1 MRALNEGLV
10 RCAASGREGLAWPM
24 ALVVIYGVPLVI
36 FGAGRMSS
44 PRFILG
50 SLVLAISLIT
60 LSEIDRKT
68 FRLPDLI
75 TTPLMLVGVLAV
87 ATTGEGMLWQCFS
100 AALGLALML
109 LVDQVYR
116 AWRGT
121 SGIGRGDAK
130 LFAASGA
137 WLGAHALP
145 VVLLGACASALLVLL
160 AAHML
165 GRRLEARTAIPFGP
179 FLAFGTWLVWCLGPL
194 P

>member
-1 MRALNEGLV
+1 
-10 RCAASGREGLAWPM
+10 
-24 ALVVIYGVPLVI
+24 
-36 FGAGRMSS
+36 
-44 PRFILG
+44 
-50 SLVLAISLIT
+50 
-60 LSEIDRKT
+60 
-68 FRLPDLI
+68 
-75 TTPLMLVGVLAV
+75 
-87 ATTGEGMLWQCFS
+87 
-100 AALGLALML
+100 ML

-116 AWRGT
+116 AWRGI